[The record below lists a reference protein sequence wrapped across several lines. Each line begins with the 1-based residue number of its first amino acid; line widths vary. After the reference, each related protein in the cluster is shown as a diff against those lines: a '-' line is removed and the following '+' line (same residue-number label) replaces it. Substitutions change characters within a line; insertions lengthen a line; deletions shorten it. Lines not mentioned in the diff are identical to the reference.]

1 MQRLKHSVLM
11 LVVGHLLTGCAS
23 PSEDPFNGYAEREI
37 AGETWFFPA
46 FSHWTSLDLMP
57 IEEYQTLVNGSHL
70 IDMAPIYGY
79 TSVLDGCKSGIVVS
93 VVSKFSNAPQTEYDF
108 VKKSPTVVNELLIAR
123 PDEKNIKVLYSVF
136 SVRYQRKTTRV
147 VLVHFKDTI
156 FSFELRKLSSCAE
169 VTDEELIEFVQKFIS
184 LNV

>member
-1 MQRLKHSVLM
+1 
-11 LVVGHLLTGCAS
+11 
-23 PSEDPFNGYAEREI
+23 
-37 AGETWFFPA
+37 
-46 FSHWTSLDLMP
+46 
-57 IEEYQTLVNGSHL
+57 
-70 IDMAPIYGY
+70 
-79 TSVLDGCKSGIVVS
+79 
-93 VVSKFSNAPQTEYDF
+93 
-108 VKKSPTVVNELLIAR
+108 VVNELLIAR

-156 FSFELRKLSSCAE
+156 VSFELRKLTSCAE